1 MTSKLTHI
9 GIIGLAAF
17 FAVAGTPASAA
28 GTASGTAI
36 ENIATVNYQVG
47 GVSQTQKTAS
57 DSFVVDRKVD
67 LLVEKANSA
76 TVEVVPGQNDAYAT
90 FQLRNDSNETLD
102 FALAVTHLSGGTSVH
117 GGTDTFDALNVRIYR
132 DNPTT
137 GSIGTWDSGD
147 VLVTHV
153 DELAADQT
161 ARLFVLVDIEDTLA
175 NGAVSGIQL
184 RATAHAGATP
194 GTLGALVTQT
204 AGANTAGKDTVFAD
218 AGGVNDT
225 ARDGAHSAANDFTV
239 RTATLTVTKRSR
251 VVWDP
256 FNEETDPKMIP
267 GSRVEYCISVSNT
280 GSVAA
285 TNVTI
290 TDSVPSQLS
299 FIAGSIR
306 LNGTVTGDTCNA
318 DGAAGGSYA
327 APVVSGTVSTP
338 SGGGAL
344 NAGDTRTLVFRATV
358 N

>member
-1 MTSKLTHI
+1 
-9 GIIGLAAF
+9 
-17 FAVAGTPASAA
+17 
-28 GTASGTAI
+28 
-36 ENIATVNYQVG
+36 
-47 GVSQTQKTAS
+47 
-57 DSFVVDRKVD
+57 
-67 LLVEKANSA
+67 
-76 TVEVVPGQNDAYAT
+76 
-90 FQLRNDSNETLD
+90 
-102 FALAVTHLSGGTSVH
+102 VH
-117 GGTDTFDALNVRIYR
+117 GGTDTFDAANVRIYL
-132 DNPTT
+132 DNPTS
-137 GSIGTWDSGD
+137 GSIGSWDSGD
-147 VLVTHV
+147 TLVTHV

-161 ARLFVLVDIEDTLA
+161 ARLFVLVDIDDALT

-218 AGGVNDT
+218 TAGVNDT

-239 RTATLTVTKRSR
+239 RTATLTVSKTSR

-256 FNEETDPKMIP
+256 INAGTDPKMIP
-267 GSRVEYCISVSNT
+267 GSHIEYCISVSNT

-285 TNVTI
+285 TNVTV
-290 TDSVPSQLS
+290 TDSVPSQLA

-306 LNGTVTGDTCNA
+306 LNGTVTGETCND

-344 NAGDTRTLVFRATV
+344 DAGDTRTLIFRATV